1 VGWGCMPGMRFRFGV
16 SEYVSAV
23 ILVIIVLGALALIYT
38 YFNAVISLSESLF
51 SKSFT
56 EYSVSMRSLLVVTA
70 SYVSGDGVLHVIVS
84 VGEYPVGVY
93 GVYVDDVL
101 LEGCPGDGFSSLRPY
116 DVVEIACKLPQPQD
130 VVRVKISYSGGL
142 VEVLASKI

>member
-1 VGWGCMPGMRFRFGV
+1 
-16 SEYVSAV
+16 
-23 ILVIIVLGALALIYT
+23 
-38 YFNAVISLSESLF
+38 
-51 SKSFT
+51 
-56 EYSVSMRSLLVVTA
+56 
-70 SYVSGDGVLHVIVS
+70 VSGDGVLHVIVS

-101 LEGCPGDGFSSLRPY
+101 LEVCPGDGFSSLRPY